1 MLGPLF
7 GVTATIGLCTE
18 PDFGKVPTHFKG
30 HSGKLTLTAMS
41 RRLDIVM
48 PEFRETKQ
56 LLDEINTAIL
66 GYDPVLKEHARDI
79 LLREVFGLGKHGER
93 SLNQTSSEP
102 RHAESRKESAV
113 PTLINYVEKW
123 VPRTGVDR
131 ALLGLYYLKKVLGM
145 ESATGYQISKE
156 LRESGMRPANIS
168 VAMQENVKLQRALS
182 RHKNGDK
189 GTKRARNEYEITE
202 VGIQYVESRFN
213 LDYELGGT
221 DSVGKTG

>member
-1 MLGPLF
+1 
-7 GVTATIGLCTE
+7 
-18 PDFGKVPTHFKG
+18 
-30 HSGKLTLTAMS
+30 
-41 RRLDIVM
+41 M

-79 LLREVFGLGKHGER
+79 LLREVFGVAKHRER
-93 SLNQTSSEP
+93 SLNQSGSEP
-102 RHAESRKESAV
+102 GHAESRKESAV
-113 PTLINYVEKW
+113 PTLINYVENW
-123 VPRTGVDR
+123 LPRTGVDR

-156 LRESGMRPANIS
+156 LRESGMRPSNIS
-168 VAMQENVKLQRALS
+168 VAMQENVKLQRVLS

-189 GTKRARNEYEITE
+189 GTTRARNEYEITE

-221 DSVGKTG
+221 DSAGKTS